1 MRYPTTASV
10 KATSKRTT
18 NKKAYIHSKILSKLV
33 LMLSLFLMLTISGCS
48 DSHDDGYNDIYSDGY
63 DELSPRDKEIV
74 DEIRR
79 RKKKKAEEERKAKEP
94 PKHRFVKVEEF
105 KNAPFEDLS
114 NKASYDMP
122 RLQFTKETDPME
134 LERIWSIKIDGTDLR
149 QVVSYDTLYKTYED
163 QAGLDILSRSP
174 NNRYIVMTFRN
185 KDMRHH
191 NIVIYDLKTK
201 KITRLPTDNV
211 TGYGGYYYNW
221 KPDSSGFFFS
231 LSSSTYFHSL
241 VTGKTKQLPLKYR
254 CHIRL
259 FVDEKLACGGY
270 EKGKYTYAFVDTN
283 GRISS
288 SFKIPTEKN
297 IGFGRYTKLDID
309 GQYFIYSLEK
319 SDRYGSQYIGTY
331 LYDINQK
338 KNIRNLPDFSGEIIL
353 ASVKSNILYSY
364 IPPDFYE
371 YKIDSP
377 NNKRKLLLEIEVT
390 KDSSYPSDG
399 SIYNLGGLAK

>member
-33 LMLSLFLMLTISGCS
+33 LMLSLFLMLTISGCI

-149 QVVSYDTLYKTYED
+149 QVVNYDTLYKTYED

-201 KITRLPTDNV
+201 KMTRLPTDDV

-231 LSSSTYFHSL
+231 LSSNTYFHSL
-241 VTGKTKQLPLKYR
+241 VTGKTKELPLKHR
-254 CHIRL
+254 CYIEL
-259 FVDEKLACGGY
+259 FVNNMLACDGY
-270 EKGKYTYAFVDTN
+270 EKGKYHSAFVSLDGSIIN
-283 GRISS
+283 G
-288 SFKIPTEKN
+288 FKIPMEKN
-297 IGFGRYTKLDID
+297 ISFRKSKLDIG
-309 GQYFIYSLEK
+309 GQYLIYSLEK

-338 KNIRNLPDFSGEIIL
+338 KNIRDLPEITSSIIL
-353 ASVKSNILYSY
+353 ASVKHNVLYT
-364 IPPDFYE
+364 FAGLKL
-371 YKIDSP
+371 YKSP
-377 NNKRKLLLEIEVT
+377 LDGTNNEETLFEFEI
-390 KDSSYPSDG
+390 KNLKYPFNG
-399 SIYNLGGLAK
+399 SIYNLGDLAK